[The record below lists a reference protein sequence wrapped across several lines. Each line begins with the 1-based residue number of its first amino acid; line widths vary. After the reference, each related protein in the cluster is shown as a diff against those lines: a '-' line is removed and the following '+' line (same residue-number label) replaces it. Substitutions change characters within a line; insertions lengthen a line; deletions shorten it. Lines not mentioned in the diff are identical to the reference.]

1 MQMKAARIREQAD
14 EELVQREAELSKRIV
29 EVKVKR
35 AVAEGAESPMQARKL
50 RRELAQIK
58 TILRERRKAS

>member
-1 MQMKAARIREQAD
+1 MKASKIREQSD
-14 EELVQREAELSKRIV
+14 EELVQRSAELARRLI

-35 AVAEGAESPMQARKL
+35 AVAEGAESPMQARNL
-50 RRELAQIK
+50 RRELAQVK